1 MVGFALMYVVF
12 DEEEGPVLKKIV
24 LNDLSFPTIILRGA
38 TTTLFT
44 MAVGVGEPEGDHETA
59 IIPVSIT
66 NARGRVLIYSFG
78 LIDASFRGGKRIE
91 SFMLFIEHS
100 FQDIFLQRG
109 ATINNVLKKA
119 ANRIETYD
127 DYEEV
132 FNEAFSSIRRV
143 VHTEIDTKI
152 QSKLS
157 NICSDTEI
165 ATVSDGKIK
174 AIVNA
179 EINPALTDNLS
190 VLHQQ
195 LDQIKILRD
204 ELQRRISIDT
214 SLKETYG
221 SHVPSFSSALE
232 IHGKAEGGVIIYGL
246 YKNGRLCTMFS
257 RKRGII
263 GRLMKPMREIADLV
277 TDHIPNNVIL
287 EEYIESDLNLKNEVE
302 FLTDKDNNMG
312 SNEEINNQY
321 KKVLEYEK
329 KFTNLQL
336 FSISNKELHYS
347 KAKKNHTLIR
357 NLYLIYLGFFRHFSD
372 YAKHLSNFNVQEIII
387 VDPSVTNTIIYPLS
401 SNDQKK
407 VNKYIIGDSKRNIGY
422 LRILENEINKVI

>member
-1 MVGFALMYVVF
+1 MVGFALMYVKF

-78 LIDASFRGGKRIE
+78 LADTSVRGGKRIE
-91 SFMLFIEHS
+91 SFMLFIEHAY
-100 FQDIFLQRG
+100 QDIFILRLN
-109 ATINNVLKKA
+109 TINSVLRKA
-119 ANRIETYD
+119 VNRIENHD
-127 DYEEV
+127 DFEEV
-132 FNEAFSSIRRV
+132 FNETFSNIRRV
-143 VHTEIDTKI
+143 VHTEIDTEI
-152 QSKLS
+152 QAKLS

-174 AIVNA
+174 AIVNT
-179 EINPALTDNLS
+179 EINPALTDSLS

-204 ELQRRISIDT
+204 ELQRRITIDS

-221 SHVPSFSSALE
+221 SQIPSFGSALE
-232 IHGKAEGGVIIYGL
+232 IHGKADGGVIIYGL

-263 GRLMKPMREIADLV
+263 GRLMKPIREIGDLV
-277 TDHIPNNVIL
+277 TDHISNNVIM

-302 FLTDKDNNMG
+302 FLTNKDDNIG
-312 SNEEINNQY
+312 SNKEIND
-321 KKVLEYEK
+321 EYTKILDFES
-329 KFTNLQL
+329 KFSNLQL
-336 FSISNKELHYS
+336 FSISNNELQYS

-357 NLYLIYLGFFRHFSD
+357 NLYLIYLGFYRHFVE
-372 YAKHLSNFNVQEIII
+372 YAKQLSNFDVQEIII
-387 VDPSVTNTIIYPLS
+387 VDPYVTNTIIYPLTT
-401 SNDQKK
+401 NNPKETKK
-407 VNKYIIGDSKRNIGY
+407 YLIGDSKKNIGY
-422 LRILENEINKVI
+422 LRILEKEINKVL